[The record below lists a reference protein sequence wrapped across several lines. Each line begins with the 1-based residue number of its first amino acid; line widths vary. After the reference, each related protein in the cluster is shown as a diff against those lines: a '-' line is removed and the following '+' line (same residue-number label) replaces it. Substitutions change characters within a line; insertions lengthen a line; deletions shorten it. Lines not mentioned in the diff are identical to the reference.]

1 MLACGRLT
9 AQDAE
14 GLGVNEVPVADEP
27 APDLAVRAGRE
38 ALVQAGYPAE
48 RIGLLVHA
56 WTWHQGHD
64 FWSPA
69 HYVASRLG
77 ARKALPF
84 GVQQMCNAFCEAD
97 LQVWLTPLYHGSMTG
112 VMKNALDWLELT
124 SRLGR
129 PYLTG
134 KVVALVSWAN
144 GSQAMQGIN
153 AMDAVAKALRA
164 WVIPYTVP
172 LVKSQIYTDAHR
184 RDLSVEHTRKLDRL
198 VTLLGNAAQAF
209 TTTS

>member
-1 MLACGRLT
+1 MNVLIFNGTMDDRPYATAGKITGYFETQFREKGFAPRVFSLANAAIPFFDPLKQET
-9 AQDAE
+9 
-14 GLGVNEVPVADEP
+14 P
-27 APDLAVRAGRE
+27 E
-38 ALVQAGYPAE
+38 A
-48 RIGLLVHA
+48 
-56 WTWHQGHD
+56 
-64 FWSPA
+64 
-69 HYVASRLG
+69 
-77 ARKALPF
+77 
-84 GVQQMCNAFCEAD
+84 VQQMCNAFCEAD

-164 WVIPYTVP
+164 WVLPFSVP
-172 LVKSQIYTDAHR
+172 VLKDHLFDPQTSDFSTLYRNKFDQMI
-184 RDLSVEHTRKLDRL
+184 
-198 VTLLGNAAQAF
+198 TLLSECKDNNNINKLLQAAN
-209 TTTS
+209 S